1 MDACIQLVAYH
12 LYVSCLYTH
21 GMFQK
26 NIGKLHQ
33 LFANGKCS
41 TAFFKDRI
49 TFLRVQISD
58 SNSVSFVCWLLV
70 VDLAE
75 NM

>member
-1 MDACIQLVAYH
+1 MAVCIQLVAYH
-12 LYVSCLYTH
+12 LHISCLRTH

-33 LFANGKCS
+33 LFASGKCS
-41 TAFFKDRI
+41 TALSKDRI

-58 SNSVSFVCWLLV
+58 SNFISFVCWLLV

-75 NM
+75 NT